1 MIMNN
6 FINIED
12 YDASIHREI
21 LDALLRKESP
31 TYDPQIVEICED
43 RAVSEM
49 RGYLNKI
56 YDCNA
61 IVSARGDDRHP
72 LILMFALDITIY
84 HIFTQHNPYKI
95 AKIRQDRYERA
106 IEWLKGVMGGDVTI
120 DGAPLMPEDKLKNN
134 SRWQIQADGLRP
146 TLL

>member
-49 RGYLNKI
+49 RGY
-56 YDCNA
+56 
-61 IVSARGDDRHP
+61 
-72 LILMFALDITIY
+72 

-106 IEWLKGVMGGDVTI
+106 IEWLKGIMGGDVTI
-120 DGAPLMPEDKLKNN
+120 DGAPLMPEDELKNN